1 MLVSSLG
8 AFASKMPDEIVDYIN
23 KTVPN
28 TDIRFDGVVILPDN
42 TIYLPLYP
50 SLFSDIKKLKIKESI
65 PANKDLSQKPDVII
79 FNNDFVLLKVIIKEN
94 GYKTVLHMT
103 TPPLQV
109 RTGLLPQ
116 DMLVPSGLILP
127 ENLKGIIGNLNID
140 VKKEDIIKLNIKES
154 FEEFLSEYDKVGTQS
169 LIPELKNKVV
179 YITTNYSKNI
189 QVLEPAKASPMYSLA
204 QKSIPIN
211 AIPVRKGKFL
221 LVTSYERP
229 YLDVVSVAD
238 SRFIKQISLG
248 TNPEEIVVDEDNNK
262 AYVTAPKASVIFV
275 IDLKTMSIMQKIRVN
290 GYCEKFLLAGNKI
303 FYSDKM
309 KGELWV
315 IETDNGYALKNIG
328 RFPNISAIAFAN
340 NKVYISSRTKSR
352 IAVVDYDSLGLD
364 GEYTISSKPSG
375 MILYDDILYVL
386 CAQDN
391 LIQKIDAT
399 DGHYMDKIK
408 LTENG
413 FSPRISRIE
422 DSSMAVVSDVK
433 ANKYSIVDLAKG
445 RLIKTYTVNVP
456 VKDVQ
461 ITNKIKLFE

>member
-94 GYKTVLHMT
+94 GNKTVLHMA

-169 LIPELKNKVV
+169 LIPELTNKVV

-309 KGELWV
+309 KGELWA

-375 MILYDDILYVL
+375 MILYDGILYVL